1 MDEHYDALVIGS
13 GEGGKYLAWHLAK
26 AGQRV
31 AVVERRWIG
40 GSCPNTN
47 CLPSKNE
54 IWSAEIAHLARGA
67 GRYGVETGPV
77 AVDMRR
83 VVARK
88 REMVGG
94 LVAMHL
100 DRFAESG
107 AELVMGTASFTGPK
121 AVAVALNAGGA
132 RALTAERIFLNLG
145 TRPVIPTVPGLREAE
160 PLTNIEALELDALPA
175 HLVVLGGGYV
185 GLELA
190 QAYRRFGSAVT
201 IVEHGPQIA
210 GREDPDVAA
219 ELARLLAAEGIAI
232 RTGAEIL
239 RVSGCS
245 GEAVALTLR
254 DLGGEST
261 VEASHI
267 LVAAGRAPNT
277 DRIGLDLAGV
287 ERDSRGTIRVDDRL
301 RTTAPGIW
309 AIGECAGSPA
319 FTHASL
325 DDFRVIRDTLAGV
338 PRSTAGRQMPACLFT
353 DPPLARIGLSESEAR
368 AGAEPVR
375 VAKLPMA
382 AVLRT
387 RTTGQTS
394 GFMKAVIG
402 PDDRILGFTMLGADA
417 GEVMAAVQVAML
429 AGLPYTA
436 LRDAVL
442 AHPTTA
448 EGLNSLFSA
457 VPAS

>member
-1 MDEHYDALVIGS
+1 MG
-13 GEGGKYLAWHLAK
+13 
-26 AGQRV
+26 RV
-31 AVVERRWIG
+31 
-40 GSCPNTN
+40 
-47 CLPSKNE
+47 L
-54 IWSAEIAHLARGA
+54 
-67 GRYGVETGPV
+67 
-77 AVDMRR
+77 
-83 VVARK
+83 ARK
-88 REMVGG
+88 RAMVAG
-94 LVAMHL
+94 LVDMHL
-100 DRFAESG
+100 DRFHESG
-107 AELVMGTASFTGPK
+107 AELVMGTARFTGPM
-121 AVAVALNAGGA
+121 AVAVALNAGGS

-145 TRPVIPTVPGLREAE
+145 TRPTVPDVPGLRDAA
-160 PLTNIEALELDALPA
+160 PLTNIEALELDVVPA

-190 QAYRRFGSAVT
+190 QSYRRFGSAVT
-201 IVEHGPQIA
+201 VIEHGAQIA

-232 RTGAEIL
+232 RTSTEVL
-239 RVSGCS
+239 RVSGRS
-245 GEAVALTLR
+245 GEAVMVTLR
-254 DLGGEST
+254 GTDGEA
-261 VEASHI
+261 VVAASHI

-277 DRIGLDLAGV
+277 DDIGLERAGV
-287 ERDSRGTIRVDDRL
+287 ERTARGTVAVDDHL
-301 RTTAPGIW
+301 RTSAPGIW

-319 FTHASL
+319 FTHASF
-325 DDFRVIRDTLAGV
+325 DDFRVIRDSLAGL
-338 PRSTAGRQMPACLFT
+338 PRSTAGRLMPACLFT

-368 AGAEPVR
+368 SRGEPVR

-387 RTTGQTS
+387 RTTGRTD

-402 PDDRILGFTMLGADA
+402 PDDRILGFAMLGADA

-436 LRDAVL
+436 LRDAIL

-457 VPAS
+457 VPAR